1 MGNRILKESIR
12 TSKKINSLTDFQ
24 FRVWA
29 YLVTYVDDYGRG
41 SADAEL
47 LKGFVFPRRRGITEQ
62 QIAKTLAEL
71 ATSGMISLYEVDGE
85 SFFCFPTWGEHQR
98 VQQKRSKFPAPREDA
113 QSHGGSRWVTVGHGD
128 PPPESESESI
138 SEYESISEGGTRAPA
153 RGGFA
158 APLESAECGKLC
170 GKLEDEAKRSETNEG
185 LSALSTSLRAKVDEW
200 MRYKAERREDYRETG
215 RRHLVSA
222 IAKASRQ
229 YGDTAVEALIDECMA
244 SGYKGIAFDRLARGS
259 GPKGAT
265 SSGSAK
271 KRAVDTATPS
281 SSNIKEFSTWAFQAI
296 YGKEGQDGDQQPQ
309 QGQEI

>member
-113 QSHGGSRWVTVGHGD
+113 QSHGGSRWVTVTHRLNPNPNPYPNTNPYPKGERARPREAASPRPSRAQNVENSVENSRMRRSAVKQTRD
-128 PPPESESESI
+128 CPPSPLPCAPKLTS
-138 SEYESISEGGTRAPA
+138 GCATRPSAGRTTA
-153 RGGFA
+153 RRGGVTLS
-158 APLESAECGKLC
+158 APLP
-170 GKLEDEAKRSETNEG
+170 
-185 LSALSTSLRAKVDEW
+185 
-200 MRYKAERREDYRETG
+200 RRRDNTG
-215 RRHLVSA
+215 IQRW
-222 IAKASRQ
+222 
-229 YGDTAVEALIDECMA
+229 
-244 SGYKGIAFDRLARGS
+244 RL
-259 GPKGAT
+259 
-265 SSGSAK
+265 
-271 KRAVDTATPS
+271 
-281 SSNIKEFSTWAFQAI
+281 
-296 YGKEGQDGDQQPQ
+296 
-309 QGQEI
+309 